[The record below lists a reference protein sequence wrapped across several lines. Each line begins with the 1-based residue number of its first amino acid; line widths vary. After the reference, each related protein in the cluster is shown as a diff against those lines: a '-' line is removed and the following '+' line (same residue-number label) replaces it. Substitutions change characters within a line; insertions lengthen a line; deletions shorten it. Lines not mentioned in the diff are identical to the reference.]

1 MPPTDLIA
9 FNRKKPVE
17 QWPLLSPL
25 SSPKFPLPNNVEA
38 ISGPRFHQT
47 IAIDIFSRG
56 PPHLCPPGLVDTP
69 SERRPSMFSGH
80 RWLQQPHQHPQHQ
93 QQQSLTCA
101 SVYAVKELCVFF
113 SILCLHLQSLPLRN
127 ISFNVRQQ
135 LFQSWPNS
143 CCSPSDVF
151 DGYFK
156 TFVVL
161 RIIRSCAGMCYVKT
175 VSAHANDLC
184 WQKMR

>member
-47 IAIDIFSRG
+47 IAVDIFSRG

-101 SVYAVKELCVFF
+101 SVYANCACF
-113 SILCLHLQSLPLRN
+113 
-127 ISFNVRQQ
+127 
-135 LFQSWPNS
+135 
-143 CCSPSDVF
+143 SPSSVCTSNHCHLETFRSMSDNS
-151 DGYFK
+151 YFNRGRIAAA
-156 TFVVL
+156 L
-161 RIIRSCAGMCYVKT
+161 RPMFLT
-175 VSAHANDLC
+175 VIL
-184 WQKMR
+184 RRLLF